1 MQSFAGTFAKFFIL
15 LSINSIELEMAKRGQ
30 ITLKQLA
37 EQLSLSTSTVSRAL
51 NNHPDIS
58 ETTIRRVK
66 KLASKLNYAPN
77 IFARGFRTH
86 STRIIGVIV
95 PNVSHYFTTT
105 ILEGILDEAE
115 KMGYSVIISESKNEE
130 DKQSEMLRNMMQFGV
145 DGILLSLARKT
156 KSIEKILS
164 VLEQIPLVL
173 FDKVSDNIPCT
184 QIVIDEEV
192 AGYTAVEHLIN
203 AGKSRIAIIKETEN
217 SYNSEKR
224 FAGYQKALKE
234 YNIPLDDKII
244 LSTENISLNKGIEM
258 ANILLSLKH
267 RPDAVFAITDS
278 AAIGVIKALKKQN
291 IMIPNDIAIVGFS
304 NSLSSTIID
313 PPLSTINQPGSIIGR
328 TALTYLVD
336 EIENPKETQLTKT
349 VEIQTNLIV
358 RASSFPQERIQ
369 NIN

>member
-115 KMGYSVIISESKNEE
+115 KRG
-130 DKQSEMLRNMMQFGV
+130 
-145 DGILLSLARKT
+145 
-156 KSIEKILS
+156 
-164 VLEQIPLVL
+164 
-173 FDKVSDNIPCT
+173 
-184 QIVIDEEV
+184 
-192 AGYTAVEHLIN
+192 TA
-203 AGKSRIAIIKETEN
+203 
-217 SYNSEKR
+217 
-224 FAGYQKALKE
+224 
-234 YNIPLDDKII
+234 
-244 LSTENISLNKGIEM
+244 
-258 ANILLSLKH
+258 
-267 RPDAVFAITDS
+267 
-278 AAIGVIKALKKQN
+278 
-291 IMIPNDIAIVGFS
+291 
-304 NSLSSTIID
+304 
-313 PPLSTINQPGSIIGR
+313 
-328 TALTYLVD
+328 
-336 EIENPKETQLTKT
+336 
-349 VEIQTNLIV
+349 
-358 RASSFPQERIQ
+358 
-369 NIN
+369 